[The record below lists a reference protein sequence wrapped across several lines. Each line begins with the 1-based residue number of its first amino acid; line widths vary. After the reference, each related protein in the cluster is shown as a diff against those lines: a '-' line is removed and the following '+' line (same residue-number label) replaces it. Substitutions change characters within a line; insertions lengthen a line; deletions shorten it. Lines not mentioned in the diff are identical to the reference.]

1 MWIRCRSLNALCEQ
15 RKQEMCIGNR
25 STSCFVF
32 LQITTFRILRPRA
45 AGLFRLSSD
54 CARTYDRLLLGLP
67 PPTASDSAGAANPS
81 LIERTWHTFSPA
93 LLSTNYARPSDSHTH
108 TPLHKSLARFTP
120 FKLTPSLSS
129 SGLHTHVHEVGAQAH
144 AFCKVF

>member
-25 STSCFVF
+25 STPYFAF
-32 LQITTFRILRPRA
+32 LQRTFRILRPRA

-81 LIERTWHTFSPA
+81 LIEQRTWHTFSPA
-93 LLSTNYARPSDSHTH
+93 FLSTNYARPLDSHTH
-108 TPLHKSLARFTP
+108 TPLHKPLDRFTP
-120 FKLTPSLSS
+120 FNLTPSLSS
-129 SGLHTHVHEVGAQAH
+129 SGLHTHVREVGARAH